1 MLVRKRSV
9 YDIEEYYDFARRSNI
24 HTVVEVT
31 DEITKK
37 RLD

>member
-1 MLVRKRSV
+1 MN
-9 YDIEEYYDFARRSNI
+9 YIEEYYDFARRSNI